1 MRILENLY
9 FYPWMSPQENNAN
22 SVFIDGAV
30 PTLIDPGHSHLFP
43 YVAEGMLRDGIDIA
57 RIKLVVFTHGHP
69 DHLESTERFDDGVV
83 RAISTKEYAY
93 MQDEGSELFLA
104 TAARMPMKP
113 FKLLLNEGTLSL
125 GRETFQV
132 ILTPGHSP
140 GSICLYN
147 PRQKVL
153 ISGDTLFYLGVGR
166 TDLPGGD
173 ISQLAE
179 SIGKLARL
187 DIEYLI
193 PGHGDMLKGRQAIRK
208 NFEIITAEF
217 FG

>member
-9 FYPWMSPQENNAN
+9 FYPWMSAQENNAN

-30 PTLIDPGHSHLFP
+30 PTLIDPGHSHLFS

-57 RIKLVVFTHGHP
+57 RTKLVIFTHGHP
-69 DHLESTERFDDGVV
+69 DHLESTERLDDSVV
-83 RAISTKEYAY
+83 RAISAKEYAY

-125 GRETFQV
+125 GKETFQV

-147 PRQKVL
+147 SKQKVL

-173 ISQLAE
+173 INRLAE
-179 SIGKLARL
+179 SIGRLAKL
-187 DIEYLI
+187 DIEYLL
-193 PGHGDMLKGRQAIRK
+193 PGHGDMLKGRPAIKK
-208 NFEIITAEF
+208 NFEIIMAEF

>member
-1 MRILENLY
+1 
-9 FYPWMSPQENNAN
+9 
-22 SVFIDGAV
+22 
-30 PTLIDPGHSHLFP
+30 
-43 YVAEGMLRDGIDIA
+43 MLRDGIDVA
-57 RIKLVVFTHGHP
+57 RTRLVIFTHGHP
-69 DHLESTERFDDGVV
+69 DHLESTERFDDSVI

-113 FKLLLNEGTLSL
+113 FKLLLNEGTLSI
-125 GRETFQV
+125 GKETFQV

-173 ISQLAE
+173 INRLAE
-179 SIGKLARL
+179 SIGKLAKL
-187 DIEYLI
+187 DIDLLI
-193 PGHGDMLKGRQAIRK
+193 PGHGDMLKGRQAIKK

-217 FG
+217 FGSY